1 MPPSENSTAVKVSS
15 SSNSSSSTDDDDNN
29 NNHHTYKMTSNILA
43 RDVSYEDAA
52 PISDGNSL
60 GSGEVLCQ
68 GCIKLRQE
76 LYQAS
81 TNVKSVEEIT
91 RILHDEI
98 NMSRMVDAT
107 DRGESSLPCGK
118 KQISSKT
125 YFKDWTQILVINIRS
140 LKICKELI

>member
-1 MPPSENSTAVKVSS
+1 
-15 SSNSSSSTDDDDNN
+15 
-29 NNHHTYKMTSNILA
+29 MTSNIVA

-52 PISDGNSL
+52 PICDRSSL

-81 TNVKSVEEIT
+81 KNVKSAEEII

-98 NMSRMVDAT
+98 IMSRMVDAT
-107 DRGESSLPCGK
+107 DQGASSMPSGK

-125 YFKDWTQILVINIRS
+125 YFNPYPANVENMVS
-140 LKICKELI
+140 S